1 MIGVTHVT
9 LNQIQNYNWSQI
21 IGTIFAIITGLIAL
35 IKSFQTAEKSNSAKT
50 IADRVNGD
58 VSSTQQRVAVLE
70 SKVNG
75 NAPMIPQSV
84 RPKAPS

>member
-35 IKSFQTAEKSNSAKT
+35 LKSFQTAEKSNSAKA

-75 NAPMIPQSV
+75 NVPMIPQSV